1 MKIYKSKISIGLV
14 LFLLLL
20 FGGIGFKV
28 LSESFDFLSVL
39 LFISPLL
46 FIAYIFTS
54 IKYIIKDTTLIVK
67 AGFSMNE
74 KIDISSIRK
83 IEATNNIISS
93 PAASFDRL
101 EIFYKTYESII
112 VSPKNKDE
120 FLSDLT
126 RINPKIEIKLNK

>member
-1 MKIYKSKISIGLV
+1 MKTYKSKISIGLV

-67 AGFSMNE
+67 AGFSMNG

-112 VSPKNKDE
+112 ISPKNKDE

>member
-28 LSESFDFLSVL
+28 LSESFDLLSVL

-112 VSPKNKDE
+112 VSPEHKHE

-126 RINPKIEIKLNK
+126 KINPQIEIKLSK

>member
-1 MKIYKSKISIGLV
+1 MKTYKSKISIGLV

-67 AGFSMNE
+67 AGFSMNG

>member
-1 MKIYKSKISIGLV
+1 
-14 LFLLLL
+14 
-20 FGGIGFKV
+20 
-28 LSESFDFLSVL
+28 
-39 LFISPLL
+39 
-46 FIAYIFTS
+46 
-54 IKYIIKDTTLIVK
+54 
-67 AGFSMNE
+67 MNG

>member
-1 MKIYKSKISIGLV
+1 MKTYKSKISIGLV

-28 LSESFDFLSVL
+28 LSESFDLLSVL

-67 AGFSMNE
+67 AGFSMNG

>member
-1 MKIYKSKISIGLV
+1 MKTYKSKISIGLV

-67 AGFSMNE
+67 AGFSINE

>member
-1 MKIYKSKISIGLV
+1 MKTYKSKISIGLV

-20 FGGIGFKV
+20 FRGIGFKV

>member
-1 MKIYKSKISIGLV
+1 MKTYKSKISIGLV

>member
-1 MKIYKSKISIGLV
+1 MKTYKSKISIGLV

-67 AGFSMNE
+67 AGFSMNR

>member
-1 MKIYKSKISIGLV
+1 MKTYKSKISIGLV

-67 AGFSMNE
+67 AGFSMNG

-126 RINPKIEIKLNK
+126 RINPKIEIKFNK

>member
-1 MKIYKSKISIGLV
+1 MKTYKSKISIGLV

-28 LSESFDFLSVL
+28 LSEFFDLLSVL

-67 AGFSMNE
+67 AGFSINE